1 MALILLVDDE
11 SDIRLSIE
19 VILSLSHLVLSVAS
33 GEDALSL
40 VSKVK
45 PELAILDISLGAG
58 ISGIELCRICTATPA
73 LSGMPVLAISGHTDI
88 KGASDMMQAGAT
100 SFLAKPFKP
109 EILTKTVNDLI
120 GSERDKLTRL
130 IAGSSEDNLFQA
142 IIEAAMIGSAFK
154 IIRALDRAGAQIK
167 DNLGKQII

>member
-11 SDIRLSIE
+11 PDVRLSIE
-19 VILSLSHLVLSVAS
+19 AILNTDHLVLSVAS

-40 VSKVK
+40 VGKVK
-45 PELAILDISLGAG
+45 PELSIFDISLGAG
-58 ISGIELCRICTATPA
+58 MSGIELCRICTATPA
-73 LSGMPVLAISGHTDI
+73 LSGMPILAISGHTDI
-88 KGASDMMQAGAT
+88 KGASDIMQAGAT

-109 EILTKTVNDLI
+109 EILLKTVNDLI

-142 IIEAAMIGSAFK
+142 TIEAAMIGSAYK
-154 IIRALDRAGAQIK
+154 ITRALERAVKQIK
-167 DNLGKQII
+167 DNLGK